1 MAKSKVIF
9 IGLCLVLVVL
19 IIWRYQV
26 LESSFNNYQLREYN
40 DSEEEIVL
48 NGKVIKEPDLRE
60 TNTKLTVK
68 TEQAKFLVTISR
80 YPEYK
85 YGDELRIKGK
95 LQTPVVFE
103 DFNYQNYLKKD
114 GIYSVVYYPE
124 VELIPGLDKKS
135 LVYSKVLEIKDKMRQ
150 GIYKAISPPQSEI
163 LGAMILGDK
172 NRMSYDLK
180 EKLNIAGV
188 RHVTAVSG
196 MHIVILS
203 GILISLFLAL
213 GFWKKQAVC
222 LSLAFIF
229 FFIALTGFQVSSIRA
244 GIMGSLFLGAPLL
257 GRKSNSIRALI
268 IAGLIMLVFNPLL
281 LFYDAGFQLS
291 FLAALGIISLSPFLK
306 KWLKWNVLTM
316 TISAYIFTL
325 PILIYNFGRISLVAL
340 LTNVLIVPIIY
351 PIMILGF
358 IFVLVGLIS
367 SSLAWLLAIPLWLFL
382 TYILKIVDFFS
393 HSWAAKTIENIHWFW
408 PLLFY
413 LFLAISVW
421 HLKTKEKTKLDFRY

>member
-1 MAKSKVIF
+1 
-9 IGLCLVLVVL
+9 
-19 IIWRYQV
+19 
-26 LESSFNNYQLREYN
+26 
-40 DSEEEIVL
+40 
-48 NGKVIKEPDLRE
+48 
-60 TNTKLTVK
+60 
-68 TEQAKFLVTISR
+68 
-80 YPEYK
+80 
-85 YGDELRIKGK
+85 
-95 LQTPVVFE
+95 
-103 DFNYQNYLKKD
+103 
-114 GIYSVVYYPE
+114 
-124 VELIPGLDKKS
+124 
-135 LVYSKVLEIKDKMRQ
+135 
-150 GIYKAISPPQSEI
+150 
-163 LGAMILGDK
+163 
-172 NRMSYDLK
+172 
-180 EKLNIAGV
+180 
-188 RHVTAVSG
+188 
-196 MHIVILS
+196 
-203 GILISLFLAL
+203 
-213 GFWKKQAVC
+213 

>member
-1 MAKSKVIF
+1 MARSRIIF
-9 IGLCLVLVVL
+9 IGLCLVLL
-19 IIWRYQV
+19 ILIVWRHQV
-26 LESSFNNYQLREYN
+26 LESRINNYQLREYN
-40 DSEEEIVL
+40 NSEEEIVL
-48 NGKVIKEPDLRE
+48 NGKVVKEPDVRE
-60 TNTKLTVK
+60 TNTKLTIQTK
-68 TEQAKFLVTISR
+68 RAKLLVTVSR

-85 YGDELRIKGK
+85 YGDELKIRGK

-114 GIYSVVYYPE
+114 GIYSVIYYGE
-124 VELIPGLDKKS
+124 VEIRQDRVSTVFGEI
-135 LVYSKVLEIKDKMRQ
+135 LEVKDKLRE
-150 GIYKAISPPQSEI
+150 GIYKAIPPPQSEI

-188 RHVTAVSG
+188 RHITAVSG
-196 MHIVILS
+196 MHIVIVS

-213 GFWKKQAVC
+213 GFWKKQAIC

-325 PILIYNFGRISLVAL
+325 PILIYNFGRVSLVAL
-340 LTNVLIVPIIY
+340 LTNVLIVPIVY

-358 IFVLVGLIS
+358 IFVLIS
-367 SSLAWLLAIPLWLFL
+367 LFWSGLAWLLSFPLWFLL
-382 TYILKIVDFFS
+382 TYILKVVDIFS
-393 HSWAAKTIENIHWFW
+393 KSWAAKTIENIHWFW
-408 PLLFY
+408 PALFY
-413 LFLAISVW
+413 LFLAIFVY
-421 HLKTKEKTKLDFRY
+421 HLKTKERLNRISF